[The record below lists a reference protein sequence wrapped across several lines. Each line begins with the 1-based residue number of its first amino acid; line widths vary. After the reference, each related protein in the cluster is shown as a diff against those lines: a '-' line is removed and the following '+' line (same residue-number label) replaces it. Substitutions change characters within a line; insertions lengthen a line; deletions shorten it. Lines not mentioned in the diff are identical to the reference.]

1 MKTAKE
7 LIDEVIECI
16 REICHRHGESPLT
29 KEYLEYALAFLQEA
43 WIDIDGQQ
51 ARPVHALFEEM
62 ERVRFALE
70 AAVTKNEA
78 GK

>member
-1 MKTAKE
+1 
-7 LIDEVIECI
+7 
-16 REICHRHGESPLT
+16 LT